1 MLPVII
7 VTHGELASSLI
18 ETSRMIVGEHEDI
31 FPVELK
37 EGDSIE
43 ELSNRIRECVGES
56 NEAIVLTDL
65 FGASPT
71 NAALKLIKEGRGV
84 EIVTGVNL
92 PMLLDLLMDRDGSP
106 VDLAKRIAESGRDSI
121 INIRDKLVN

>member
-7 VTHGELASSLI
+7 VTHGDLASSLI
-18 ETSRMIVGEHEDI
+18 KTSRIIVGKQEEV
-31 FPVELK
+31 FAVELK

-43 ELSNRIRECVGES
+43 ELGKRMREFLNVNE
-56 NEAIVLTDL
+56 EAIILTDL

-71 NAALKLIKEGRGV
+71 NASAALLREHPNV

-92 PMLLDLLMDRDGSP
+92 PMLLDLLMDRSASCRDI
-106 VDLAKRIAESGRDSI
+106 AKRIKERGKESI
-121 INIRDKLVN
+121 VNIREKL